1 LIKFFG
7 DSKLKKK
14 GLVIV
19 FTGKGK
25 GKTTA
30 ALGMALRASG
40 HNMKTLVVQFI
51 KNFKNYGELKFAQKY
66 ISGIQIKAIGKGY
79 VGIRGDNKPLSEHQE
94 EAKKALDFAKERIFS
109 GKYDIV
115 ILDEINIALNLKLL
129 SVSEVLKLIKEKP
142 KELHL
147 VLTGRNAPKGI
158 IKVAD
163 LVTEMKEVKH
173 PFRKGVLAQKGV
185 EF

>member
-1 LIKFFG
+1 MTK
-7 DSKLKKK
+7 SK

-19 FTGKGK
+19 FTGGGK

-40 HNMKTLVVQFI
+40 HNMRTLVVQFL

-66 ISGIQIKAIGKGY
+66 DANIEIKAIGKGY
-79 VGIRGDNKPLSEHQE
+79 VGIRGDKKPLSEHQK
-94 EAKKALDFAKERIFS
+94 EAKKALAFAEKEIFS
-109 GKYDIV
+109 RKYDIV
-115 ILDEINIALNLKLL
+115 ILDEINIALNLNLL

-142 KELHL
+142 KTLHL
-147 VLTGRNAPKGI
+147 VLTGRDAPENI

-163 LVTEMKEVKH
+163 LVTEMKEIKH
-173 PFRKGVLAQKGV
+173 PFRKGVLAQIGV